1 MVGGGGE
8 EFAHCRVKPVADPD
22 LQIVV
27 GGGGVGGHLDPEIRG
42 KPGLKK
48 FFFRPYGPQ
57 FGLKLRGKGGGSPGL
72 LPRICHWK
80 HEVAQNTYIPTP
92 MPFSCIFLLN
102 TVSILPCV
110 NEYSNI
116 NTSKMNA
123 TNILKIKEKEFFFLT
138 NYSQNS
144 FP

>member
-1 MVGGGGE
+1 MVGGGG
-8 EFAHCRVKPVADPD
+8 
-22 LQIVV
+22 
-27 GGGGVGGHLDPEIRG
+27 GGKSSRTAGRNQWRIQTRGVGGHPDPEIRG
-42 KPGLKK
+42 KPGFKK

-57 FGLKLRGKGGGSPGL
+57 FGLKLRGKGDGSPGL
-72 LPRICHWK
+72 LPWICHWK

-116 NTSKMNA
+116 NASKMNA
-123 TNILKIKEKEFFFLT
+123 TNILKIKEKEFFFKLIT
-138 NYSQNS
+138 VKIVSLNY
-144 FP
+144 F